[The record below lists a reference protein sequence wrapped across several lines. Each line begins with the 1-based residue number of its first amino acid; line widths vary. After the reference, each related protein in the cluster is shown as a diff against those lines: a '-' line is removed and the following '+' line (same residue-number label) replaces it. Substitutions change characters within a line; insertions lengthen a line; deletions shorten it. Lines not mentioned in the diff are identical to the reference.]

1 MAKLDKRLT
10 KIVNKMAEDSFS
22 VEGSLEEKKTF
33 NYVHVLKSLPRFQ
46 AIVALSQYLKM
57 IKMGLS
63 KTTLDIESVIS
74 LTDVQVKEVVASIK
88 AKQLVL
94 VVNTKT
100 NDSLFGGL
108 RVKIGDVVYDD
119 SVSQRIAQL
128 KGAING

>member
-1 MAKLDKRLT
+1 MAKLDKRLM

-22 VEGSLEEKKTF
+22 AEGALEEKKTS
-33 NYVHVLKSLPRFQ
+33 NYFQSLRSLSHSQ
-46 AIVALSQYLKM
+46 SIVALSQYLKM

-88 AKQLVL
+88 AKQPVIA
-94 VVNTKT
+94 VNTKT
-100 NDSLFGGL
+100 NDSLLGGL
-108 RVKIGDVVYDD
+108 RVKIGDIVYDD
-119 SVSQRIAQL
+119 SISQRIAQL

>member
-1 MAKLDKRLT
+1 MAKLDKRLM

-22 VEGSLEEKKTF
+22 AEGALEEKKTS
-33 NYVHVLKSLPRFQ
+33 NYFQSLRSLSHSQ

-88 AKQLVL
+88 AKQPVIA
-94 VVNTKT
+94 VNTKT
-100 NDSLFGGL
+100 NDSLLGGL
-108 RVKIGDVVYDD
+108 RVKIGDIVYDD
-119 SVSQRIAQL
+119 SISQRIAQL

>member
-22 VEGSLEEKKTF
+22 AEGALEEKKIS
-33 NYVHVLKSLPRFQ
+33 NYFQSLKSLPRFQ